1 MEAQMTKQKLPKTDS
16 VSELAHFWDEHDVT
30 DFEDSLEEVTESVF
44 SKVRDIR
51 VQLEQDEV
59 ESLEKMARQRGL
71 KNDDLIREWIIEKI
85 HAA

>member
-1 MEAQMTKQKLPKTDS
+1 MPKQKLPKPYS
-16 VSELAHFWDEHDVT
+16 VSVLAHFWDEHDVT

>member
-1 MEAQMTKQKLPKTDS
+1 MTKQKLPKTDS